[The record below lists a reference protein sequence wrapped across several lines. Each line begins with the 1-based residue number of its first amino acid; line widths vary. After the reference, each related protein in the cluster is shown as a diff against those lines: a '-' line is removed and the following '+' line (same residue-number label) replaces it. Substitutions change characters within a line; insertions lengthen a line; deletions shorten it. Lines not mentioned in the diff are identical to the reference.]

1 MNLQQQRAI
10 SLRNHLKATYTQAR
24 GNLLLMLV
32 CTALNLLLLAT
43 GVEYMIL
50 FSATVP
56 YLSMAF
62 GLLAE
67 TGVLLIPGVLLSLA
81 IVAVYFLCWL
91 LSKKNPRWLMAALVL
106 FIIDTVCL
114 VAFYILAK
122 DFTGI
127 MDVLFHAW
135 VLYYLI
141 SGVRAN
147 KRLEKLP
154 PEDVTYVDD
163 FRLEDVPAEETA
175 AETPAT
181 EEPAAEEPAAE
192 ESPAEE
198 PDGTEE

>member
-1 MNLQQQRAI
+1 MNLQQQRAV
-10 SLRNHLKATYTQAR
+10 SLRNHLKAMYIQAR

-32 CTALNLLLLAT
+32 CTALNILLLVT
-43 GVEYMIL
+43 GVGYMIL

-62 GLLAE
+62 GLIDE
-67 TGVLLIPGVLLSLA
+67 TGILLIPGVLLSIAL
-81 IVAVYFLCWL
+81 VAVYFLCWL

-114 VAFYILAK
+114 VAFYIFAK

-147 KRLEKLP
+147 QKLEKLP
-154 PEDVTYVDD
+154 PEEITYVDD
-163 FRLEDVPAEETA
+163 YRLEDLPPEA
-175 AETPAT
+175 A
-181 EEPAAEEPAAE
+181 PAAEEPAPE
-192 ESPAEE
+192 ESGDGKEE
-198 PDGTEE
+198 